1 MNVLKTELKR
11 GICSWKFAGSVFL
24 ILLMGLAGAGESF
37 SVAGSYLQMDGSLA
51 GLKQAGWILL
61 QGVSQSDLFLM
72 AVSMTVAFSYASV
85 FYEEAENRFVLMSL
99 SRTSYKAYIG
109 TKVFVTAFSGGCCVI
124 CAFCLQT
131 IFCIF
136 TAFSSG
142 AFFGEFMGYLGQ
154 HMLLSLVQWAGLVAL
169 SGAFWAVA
177 GGISAVV
184 MKSRYM
190 AYMAPFIL
198 YYILSEFQSRYY
210 PELYFLSPREWV
222 ASKYLSVGVRYGILT
237 VAVCLAGGIYAVV
250 MRRRVAHV

>member
-11 GICSWKFAGSVFL
+11 GICSWRFAGSVLL
-24 ILLMGLAGAGESF
+24 ILLIGLAGAGESF
-37 SVAGSYLQMDGSLA
+37 SVAESYLQMEHSPA
-51 GLKQAGWILL
+51 GVQQAGWILL
-61 QGVSQSDLFLM
+61 QGVSQSELFLM
-72 AVSMTVAFSYASV
+72 AAAMSAAFSYAAV

-99 SRTSYKAYIG
+99 SRTSYKTYVG
-109 TKVFVTAFSGGCCVI
+109 TKVFVTAFSGGVCVI

-131 IFCIF
+131 IFCIL
-136 TAFSSG
+136 AVFSSG
-142 AFFGEFMGYLGQ
+142 EFFGEFIGYLGQ
-154 HMLLSLVQWAGLVAL
+154 HMLLSLVQWAGLAAL
-169 SGAFWAVA
+169 SGAFWAVT

-222 ASKYLSVGVRYGILT
+222 VSKYLSVGVRYGILIT
-237 VAVCLAGGIYAVV
+237 ALCLAGGIYAAV

>member
-1 MNVLKTELKR
+1 MYFNLAHGTVRCGRELF
-11 GICSWKFAGSVFL
+11 FA
-24 ILLMGLAGAGESF
+24 E
-37 SVAGSYLQMDGSLA
+37 SYLQMDGSLT

-61 QGVSQSDLFLM
+61 QGASQSELFLI
-72 AVSMTVAFSYASV
+72 AVSMTAAFSYASV
-85 FYEEAENRFVLMSL
+85 FYEGESKNRFVLMSL

-109 TKVFVTAFSGGCCVI
+109 TKVFVTAVSGGCCVI

-136 TAFSSG
+136 AVFSTG
-142 AFFGEFMGYLGQ
+142 EFFGEFMGYLGQ
-154 HMLLSLVQWAGLVAL
+154 HMLLSLVQWAGLTAL
-169 SGAFWAVA
+169 SGAFWAVT

-210 PELYFLSPREWV
+210 PELYFLSPKEWV
-222 ASKYLSVGVRYGILT
+222 ASKYLSVGVRYGILIT
-237 VAVCLAGGIYAVV
+237 ALCVAGGIYAAV

>member
-1 MNVLKTELKR
+1 MNVLKTEMRR
-11 GICSWKFAGSVFL
+11 GICSWKFAGSIVL

-37 SVAGSYLQMDGSLA
+37 SVAEPYLQIDGSLD

-61 QGVSQSDLFLM
+61 QGISQSDLFLI
-72 AVSMTVAFSYASV
+72 AVSMTAAFSYASV

-99 SRTSYKAYIG
+99 SRTSYKSYIG
-109 TKVFVTAFSGGCCVI
+109 MKVFVTAVSGGCCVI
-124 CAFCLQT
+124 CAFCLQI

-136 TAFSSG
+136 AAFSSSE
-142 AFFGEFMGYLGQ
+142 FFGEFMGYLGQ
-154 HMLLSLVQWAGLVAL
+154 HMLFSLVQWVGLAAL
-169 SGAFWAVA
+169 SGAFWAVT

-210 PELYFLSPREWV
+210 PELYFLSPKEWV
-222 ASKYLSVGVRYGILT
+222 VSKYLSVGIRYGILIT
-237 VAVCLAGGIYAVV
+237 AVCLAGGIYAAVV
-250 MRRRVAHV
+250 RRRVAHV